1 MKTLFICLCGLISEL
16 GFRMFPST
24 PIRLHSLMLL
34 LAFLGSCCLARDGHF
49 TFITVLRNV
58 SLSIVLS
65 LIILL
70 GWTNK
75 THVNDSMWGVG
86 TSYSCVSIFHSH
98 VSCSVWFVDRIEE
111 LICVGV
117 GKKSG
122 WARQS
127 VYLQGR
133 WNSYVV
139 PQELFK
145 LRVGFANKDPPW
157 RSIEGIIYPFVV
169 SALSLL
175 EVLYFCVWKG
185 QCLADVV
192 CLGWWM
198 DGFGCTTQERV
209 KARHIHPHTHVNGE
223 RASLFSCLQH
233 SLRRKC
239 LWAPWLEIAEC
250 FVCVFVGIWS
260 VLEDDKV
267 MKNDTGKVLVI
278 TKCGR
283 IWAKSS
289 YIYLIL
295 LIPYSADCG
304 KFPHIQCQRLVI

>member
-1 MKTLFICLCGLISEL
+1 
-16 GFRMFPST
+16 
-24 PIRLHSLMLL
+24 MLL

-58 SLSIVLS
+58 SLSIGLS
-65 LIILL
+65 LIILS

-75 THVNDSMWGVG
+75 THVNDSMSGVG

-133 WNSYVV
+133 WNSCVV

-157 RSIEGIIYPFVV
+157 RSIEGIIYILSVNVV
-169 SALSLL
+169 SALPLCFIHPVAE

-185 QCLADVV
+185 QSLADVV

-209 KARHIHPHTHVNGE
+209 KARDIHPHTHVNGE

-233 SLRRKC
+233 SLRRKF
-239 LWAPWLEIAEC
+239 LWAPWLNIAEC
-250 FVCVFVGIWS
+250 FVCIFVCVWS
-260 VLEDDKV
+260 VLEDDKIT
-267 MKNDTGKVLVI
+267 KIDTGKVLLI
-278 TKCGR
+278 TRWGG
-283 IWAKSS
+283 IWAK
-289 YIYLIL
+289 
-295 LIPYSADCG
+295 YS
-304 KFPHIQCQRLVI
+304 